1 MNDRFLFRV
10 YNKKDKRWE
19 YGPGKEISL
28 LGENLVVGRFWIGSS
43 FEELKDK
50 QILQYTGRTDK
61 NGVKIFEGDIL
72 RGKMDFGP
80 GGWHIVT
87 LPVWFD
93 NERGYQWSDWD
104 LTSLEVV
111 GNVHDNHE
119 LLR

>member
-10 YNKKDKRWE
+10 YNKKDKRWKH
-19 YGPGKEISL
+19 GPGYEVHLFGEFMLMGDWMNNVSL
-28 LGENLVVGRFWIGSS
+28 
-43 FEELKDK
+43 EELEEH
-50 QILQYTGRTDK
+50 QILQYTGQKDK
-61 NGVKIFEGDIL
+61 NGKKIFEGDIL

-80 GGWHIVT
+80 GGWRTVT
-87 LPVWFD
+87 LPIYFD
-93 NERGYQWSDWD
+93 NEEGYQWNYWD